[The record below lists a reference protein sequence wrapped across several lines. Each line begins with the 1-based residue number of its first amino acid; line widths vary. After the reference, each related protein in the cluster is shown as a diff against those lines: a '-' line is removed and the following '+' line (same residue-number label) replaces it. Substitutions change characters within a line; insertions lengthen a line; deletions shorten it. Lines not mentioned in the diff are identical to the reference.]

1 MKKKRIGI
9 YKEFKEFIN
18 KGNIID
24 LAIGIIIGNAFSMI
38 VNSLV
43 NDMIMPLISNLI
55 KVDISSAKL
64 VLREEIIDETTN
76 EVIKAAI
83 YLNYGNF
90 IQTILN
96 FLIIALS
103 IFFAI
108 RTVNKIK
115 KAYVTQQIK
124 YVKKLKKKYP
134 ELFDDEN
141 ETGTLLYEK
150 LKREHPEFFQTEEA
164 KKIDEQIQEEKKEDT
179 KDPLTINNE
188 LLEKLNKNI
197 ELLVNKTNIE

>member
-108 RTVNKIK
+108 RTVNRIK

-164 KKIDEQIQEEKKEDT
+164 KKIEEQIKEEKKEDT
-179 KDPLTINNE
+179 KDPLTVNNE

>member
-179 KDPLTINNE
+179 KDPLTVNNE

>member
-90 IQTILN
+90 IQTIFN

-108 RTVNKIK
+108 RTVNRIK
-115 KAYVTQQIK
+115 KAYITQQIK

-150 LKREHPEFFQTEEA
+150 LKKEHPEFFQTEEA
-164 KKIDEQIQEEKKEDT
+164 KKIEEQIQDEKKEDT

-197 ELLVNKTNIE
+197 ELLVNKINIE

>member
-108 RTVNKIK
+108 RTVNRIK

-164 KKIDEQIQEEKKEDT
+164 KKTEEQIKEEKKEDT
-179 KDPLTINNE
+179 KDPLTVNNE

>member
-90 IQTILN
+90 IQTIFN

-108 RTVNKIK
+108 RTVNRIK
-115 KAYVTQQIK
+115 KAYITQQIK

-150 LKREHPEFFQTEEA
+150 LKKEHPEFFQTEEA
-164 KKIDEQIQEEKKEDT
+164 KKIEEQIQDEKKEDT

>member
-150 LKREHPEFFQTEEA
+150 
-164 KKIDEQIQEEKKEDT
+164 
-179 KDPLTINNE
+179 
-188 LLEKLNKNI
+188 
-197 ELLVNKTNIE
+197 

>member
-64 VLREEIIDETTN
+64 VLREDIIDETTN

-179 KDPLTINNE
+179 KDPLTVNNE